1 MRIDTLRL
9 LAFGPFTGHAID
21 LSGGREGLHLLY
33 GPNEAGKSTT
43 LRALRQLLY
52 GIPPRSGDGF
62 LHPYPKLRIGAELR
76 RGDGQRLSLV
86 RRKGRSNTLRAAD
99 DATVLEEARLR
110 AFLGGVEASLFATM
124 FGIDHAD
131 LVRGGEEIVRGG
143 GRIGQILFAAGSGIT
158 DLRRIQLD
166 LQADADALFLPKGQ
180 NPRINRD
187 TALLREKQRAIREAQ
202 LSAEEW
208 ARHDATHRQALA
220 HKTRVAAELEQVL
233 RQKGHLERIRA
244 ALPDIA
250 RRRELLEALAEF
262 QKIPRLSA
270 DFRGQRQAALAR
282 LDSADRDARQAA
294 ENCERISRALAEL
307 DIPETLLGQA
317 QLIEQQFQDL
327 GSFRKARQDR
337 QRLEGLKAAYER
349 DARDILLTL
358 RPGMSVAAAASE
370 LQLDRAASARI
381 TELAQQFERLLSRRE
396 NSEQT
401 VADLKQ
407 RMAALESQLGQ
418 LAVLPDTA
426 ALQQAVAQAHA
437 AGPLDERLAE
447 AQAEAAQLAAAAA
460 VALERLPLWSGA
472 LEALEKLPVP
482 DIETVEAYD
491 LRLADAAARRDR
503 LQADLQA
510 TAGALREL
518 EGRLAQLQIE
528 GAVPSEFQLG
538 RVRDRRDRGW
548 QLVRGEW
555 LQGKTI
561 GADTRR
567 FVAELVPDGHL
578 ADAYEASVRA
588 ADTVA
593 DRLRREAER
602 VALLA
607 RLTTE
612 KETQGGRRAE
622 LEEGLQAAEA
632 ACRQLAQEWR
642 ALWQPLQV
650 VARGP
655 REMRAWLSRQS
666 DLVRR
671 AAELRERR
679 AAVEM
684 LSRRTAQL
692 RTALGGALAPVAPA
706 APAAAGADAAS
717 LGTLLT
723 GAQGH
728 LDRIARDRERHAQ
741 LLQEKARQAAE
752 LNEARLRLE
761 RTQTELTRWQ
771 AAWRAALEPAGLAAD
786 TSPAQALAVL
796 EELKLFFDKIREAR
810 HLQSRISGIERDAGQ
825 FTERVAQLGAATA
838 PDLAGSPADQAAAEL
853 YNRLTHARS
862 AMTRCQELER
872 QQRREAASLQSA
884 RRRAAEQND
893 LLDRMCAEAG
903 CQSVAQLAAV
913 EARAEQRQALEAE
926 LQALEGQLRALS
938 GGTPLAAFVTAAL
951 AEDADRI
958 GPALVRLTDEAARLD
973 REKSEL
979 DQTIG
984 REQNELK
991 RMAGSARA
999 AELTEEAEALLAGL
1013 ETDVG
1018 HYVRLRLAATVLSQV
1033 IERYRERHQ
1042 GPILK
1047 RSGALF
1053 RAMTGGSFQELRLEF
1068 DERGDAVLA
1077 GVRAATGEVVRVEGM
1092 SEGTADQLYL
1102 AVRVASLEAYL
1113 EQNEAMPFIVDDILI
1128 KFDDQR
1134 SAAALTCLGEL
1145 ARKTQVI
1152 FFTHHR
1158 HLVDLARQHLPA
1170 DLLFVHTLAG

>member
-1 MRIDTLRL
+1 MRIDALWL
-9 LAFGPFTGHAID
+9 LAFGPFTDHTID

-52 GIPPRSGDGF
+52 GIPPRSSDGF

-76 RGDGQRLSLV
+76 RSDGQRLSLV
-86 RRKGRSNTLRAAD
+86 RRKGRGNTLRAAD

-166 LQADADALFLPKGQ
+166 LQAEADGLFLPKGQ

-187 TALLREKQRAIREAQ
+187 TALLREKQRTIREAQ

-208 ARHDATHRQALA
+208 ARHDAAHRQALA
-220 HKTRVAAELEQVL
+220 HKTRVAAELAQVL

-250 RRRELLEALAEF
+250 RRRELLEALAAF
-262 QKIPRLSA
+262 QEVPRLSA

-282 LDSADRDARQAA
+282 LDSAERDARQAA
-294 ENCERISRALAEL
+294 ENCQRISRALEAL

-317 QLIEQQFQDL
+317 QPIEQQFQDL

-337 QRLEGLKAAYER
+337 HGLEALKAAYER
-349 DARDILLTL
+349 DARDVLQTL
-358 RPGMSVAAAASE
+358 RPGLSLAAAARE
-370 LQLDRAASARI
+370 LQVDRAASARI

-401 VADLKQ
+401 VADLQ
-407 RMAALESQLGQ
+407 HRMAALETRLGRQ
-418 LAVLPDTA
+418 ADWPDTA
-426 ALQQAVAQAHA
+426 ELQQAVAQAHA

-447 AQAEAAQLAAAAA
+447 ARAEAAQLAAAAA
-460 VALERLPLWSGA
+460 VALERLPLWSGT

-482 DIETVEAYD
+482 DVETVEAFD
-491 LRLADAAARRDR
+491 VRLTDATARRDR
-503 LQADLQA
+503 LQADLQ
-510 TAGALREL
+510 TAADALREL

-528 GAVPSEFQLG
+528 GAVPSETELG
-538 RVRDRRDRGW
+538 RVRTRRDRGW
-548 QLVRGEW
+548 RLVRGEW
-555 LQGKTI
+555 LQGKAS
-561 GADTRR
+561 GADVRG
-567 FVAELVPDGHL
+567 FVAEFSPEGHL
-578 ADAYEASVRA
+578 ADAYEASVRT

-607 RLTTE
+607 RLATE
-612 KETQGGRRAE
+612 KETQSGRQAE
-622 LEEGLQAAEA
+622 LEAGLQAAAA
-632 ACRQLAQEWR
+632 ACRQLDQEWR
-642 ALWQPLQV
+642 ALWQPLHV
-650 VARGP
+650 KALGP
-655 REMRAWLSRQS
+655 REMRAWLSRQN

-671 AAELRERR
+671 AAALRERR
-679 AAVEM
+679 AAVET
-684 LSRRTAQL
+684 LSQRTAEL
-692 RTALGGALAPVAPA
+692 RAALGGALAAGAPA
-706 APAAAGADAAS
+706 APAAAETDKAS
-717 LGTLLT
+717 LGILLT
-723 GAQGH
+723 TAQAH
-728 LDRIARDRERHAQ
+728 LECIARDRERHAQ
-741 LLQEKARQAAE
+741 LLAEKARQTAE
-752 LNEARLRLE
+752 LIAARHRLE
-761 RTQTELTRWQ
+761 RTEAELSRWQ
-771 AAWRAALEPAGLAAD
+771 AAWQAALAPAGLPAD

-796 EELKLFFDKIREAR
+796 EELKLFFDKLREAR
-810 HLQSRISGIERDAGQ
+810 HLESRIAGIDRDAAQ
-825 FTERVAQLGAATA
+825 FTEGVVQLAAATA
-838 PDLAGSPADQAAAEL
+838 PDLAGAPVDQAAAEL
-853 YNRLTHARS
+853 YSRLTHARS
-862 AMTRCQELER
+862 AMTRRQELEGQR
-872 QQRREAASLQSA
+872 RREAAGLQSA
-884 RRRAAEQND
+884 RRRVEEQND
-893 LLDRMCAEAG
+893 LLHRMCAEAG

-926 LQALEGQLRALS
+926 LQALEGQLRMIS
-938 GGTPLAAFVTAAL
+938 GGTPLAAFAAEAL
-951 AEDADRI
+951 AEDADGI
-958 GPALVRLTDEAARLD
+958 APALMRLNDESARLD

-1013 ETDVG
+1013 EAEVG

-1047 RSGALF
+1047 RSGVLF
-1053 RAMTGGSFQELRLEF
+1053 DTMTGGSFRELRLEF
-1068 DERGDAVLA
+1068 DERGEAVLA

-1092 SEGTADQLYL
+1092 SEGTADQLFL

-1134 SAAALTCLGEL
+1134 SAAALKCLGEL

-1158 HLVDLARQHLPA
+1158 HLVELARQHLPS
-1170 DLLFVHTLAG
+1170 DLLFVHTLAV

>member
-1 MRIDTLRL
+1 MRIDSLRL
-9 LAFGPFTGHAID
+9 LAFGPFTDRAID
-21 LSGGREGLHLLY
+21 LSGGRQGLHLLY

-62 LHPYPKLRIGAELR
+62 LHPYPKLRIGAELHR
-76 RGDGQRLSLV
+76 SDGQRLSLV
-86 RRKGRSNTLRAAD
+86 RRKGRGNTLRAAD

-110 AFLGGVEASLFATM
+110 DFLGGVEASLFATM

-143 GRIGQILFAAGSGIT
+143 GRIGQVLFAAGSGIT

-166 LQADADALFLPKGQ
+166 LQAEADGLFLPKGQ

-187 TALLREKQRAIREAQ
+187 TVLLRETQRAIREAG

-208 ARHDATHRQALA
+208 TRHDAAHRQALA
-220 HKTRVAAELEQVL
+220 HKTRVVAELEQVL

-262 QKIPRLSA
+262 QDVPRLPA
-270 DFRGQRQAALAR
+270 DFRPQRQTALAR
-282 LDSADRDARQAA
+282 LDSAERDARQAA
-294 ENCERISRALAEL
+294 ENCERIGRALAEL
-307 DIPETLLGQA
+307 DIPEALLGQA
-317 QLIEQQFQDL
+317 QPIEQQFQEL

-337 QRLEGLKAAYER
+337 HRLEGLKAAYER
-349 DARDILLTL
+349 DAHDILQTL
-358 RPGMSVAAAASE
+358 RPGMNVAAAASE

-396 NSEQT
+396 NSQQA

-407 RMAALESQLGQ
+407 RMAALEAQLNR
-418 LAVLPDTA
+418 LVVWPETA
-426 ALQQAVAQAHA
+426 ELQQAVKQAHA

-447 AQAEAAQLAAAAA
+447 AQADAAQLAAVAV

-472 LEALEKLPVP
+472 LETLEKLPVP
-482 DIETVEAYD
+482 EVETVEAYD
-491 LRLADAAARRDR
+491 LRMTDATARRDG

-510 TAGALREL
+510 TANALREL
-518 EGRLAQLQIE
+518 EGRLAQLRIE
-528 GAVPSEFQLG
+528 GEVPTEAELG
-538 RVRDRRDRGW
+538 RVRARRDRGW

-555 LQGKTI
+555 LQGKATDP
-561 GADTRR
+561 DTRR
-567 FVAELVPDGHL
+567 FVAELATDGHL

-612 KETQGGRRAE
+612 RQTQSGRRAD
-622 LEEGLQAAEA
+622 LEDQLQGAQD
-632 ACRQLAQEWR
+632 ACMQLVQEWQ
-642 ALWQPLQV
+642 ALWQPLAV
-650 VARGP
+650 AARGP
-655 REMRAWLSRQS
+655 REMRAWLLRQS

-679 AAVEM
+679 AAVET
-684 LSRRTAQL
+684 LSRRAAEL
-692 RTALGGALAPVAPA
+692 RAALNNALAAVVPVA
-706 APAAAGADAAS
+706 GREHAAS

-728 LDRIARDRERHAQ
+728 LEQIVRDRERHAQ
-741 LLQEKARQAAE
+741 LVQEKARQTAE
-752 LNEARLRLE
+752 LTEARLRLE
-761 RTQTELTRWQ
+761 HTQTELTRWQ
-771 AAWRAALEPAGLAAD
+771 AAWRAALEPVGLKAD

-796 EELKLFFDKIREAR
+796 EELKLFLDKLREAR
-810 HLQSRISGIERDAGQ
+810 HLQSRIAGIERDADQ
-825 FTERVAQLGAATA
+825 FTEGVAQLAAATA
-838 PDLAGSPADQAAAEL
+838 PDLAGAPPDQTAAEL
-853 YNRLTHARS
+853 YGRLNQART
-862 AMTRCQELER
+862 AMTRREELER
-872 QQRREAASLQSA
+872 QGRREAAGLQSA
-884 RRRAAEQND
+884 HRRAAEQND
-893 LLDRMCAEAG
+893 LLERMCTEAG
-903 CQSVAQLAAV
+903 CHSVAQLAAV
-913 EARAEQRQALEAE
+913 EVRAEQRQALEAE
-926 LQALEGQLRALS
+926 LHALEGQLRTLS
-938 GGTPLAAFVTAAL
+938 GGTPLAAFITAAL

-958 GPALVRLTDEAARLD
+958 APALMRLTDESARLD
-973 REKSEL
+973 REKSEF

-984 REQNELK
+984 REQNELT

-1033 IERYRERHQ
+1033 VERYRERHQ

-1053 RAMTGGSFQELRLEF
+1053 RAMTGGAFQELRLEF
-1068 DERGDAVLA
+1068 DERGEAVLA
-1077 GVRAATGEVVRVEGM
+1077 GVRAATGEVLQVAGM

-1134 SAAALTCLGEL
+1134 SAAALKCLGEL

-1158 HLVDLARQHLPA
+1158 HLVELARQHLPA
-1170 DLLFVHTLAG
+1170 DLLFVHALAG

>member
-1 MRIDTLRL
+1 MRIDSLRL
-9 LAFGPFTGHAID
+9 LAFGPFTDRAID

-76 RGDGQRLSLV
+76 RSDGQRLSLV

-99 DATVLEEARLR
+99 DATLLEEARLR
-110 AFLGGVEASLFATM
+110 DFLGGVEASLFATM

-143 GRIGQILFAAGSGIT
+143 GRIGQVLFAAGSGIT

-166 LQADADALFLPKGQ
+166 LQAEADGLFLPKGQ

-187 TALLREKQRAIREAQ
+187 TALLREKQRAIREAG

-208 ARHDATHRQALA
+208 TRHDAAHRQALA
-220 HKTRVAAELEQVL
+220 HKTRVVAELEQVL

-250 RRRELLEALAEF
+250 RRRELLEVLAEF
-262 QKIPRLSA
+262 QDVPRLPA
-270 DFRGQRQAALAR
+270 DFRPQRQTALAR
-282 LDSADRDARQAA
+282 LDSAERDARQAA
-294 ENCERISRALAEL
+294 ENRERIGRALAEL
-307 DIPETLLGQA
+307 DIPEALLGQA
-317 QLIEQQFQDL
+317 QPIEQQFQEL

-337 QRLEGLKAAYER
+337 HRLEGLKAAYER
-349 DARDILLTL
+349 DAHDILQTL
-358 RPGMSVAAAASE
+358 RPGMNVAAAASE

-381 TELAQQFERLLSRRE
+381 TELAQQYERLLSRRE
-396 NSEQT
+396 NSQQA

-407 RMAALESQLGQ
+407 RMAALEAQLSR
-418 LAVLPDTA
+418 LVVLPETA
-426 ALQQAVAQAHA
+426 ELQQAVAQAHA

-447 AQAEAAQLAAAAA
+447 AQAEATQLAAAAV

-472 LEALEKLPVP
+472 LKTLEKLPVP
-482 DIETVEAYD
+482 EVETVEAYD
-491 LRLADAAARRDR
+491 LRMTDATARRDR

-510 TAGALREL
+510 TANALREL
-518 EGRLAQLQIE
+518 EGRLAQLRIE
-528 GAVPSEFQLG
+528 GEVPSEAELG
-538 RVRDRRDRGW
+538 RVRARRDRGW

-555 LQGKTI
+555 LQGKATDP
-561 GADTRR
+561 DTRR
-567 FVAELVPDGHL
+567 FVAELAPDGHL

-612 KETQGGRRAE
+612 RQTQSGRRAD
-622 LEEGLQAAEA
+622 LEDQLQGAQD
-632 ACRQLAQEWR
+632 ACMQLAQEWQ
-642 ALWQPLQV
+642 ALWQPLAV
-650 VARGP
+650 AARGP
-655 REMRAWLSRQS
+655 REMRAWLLRQS

-679 AAVEM
+679 AAVET
-684 LSRRTAQL
+684 LSRRAAEL
-692 RTALGGALAPVAPA
+692 RAALNNALAAVVPVAGGAH
-706 APAAAGADAAS
+706 AAS

-728 LDRIARDRERHAQ
+728 LEQIARDRERHAQ
-741 LLQEKARQAAE
+741 LVQEKARQTAE
-752 LNEARLRLE
+752 LTEAQLRLE
-761 RTQTELTRWQ
+761 HTQTELTRWQ
-771 AAWRAALEPAGLAAD
+771 AAWRAALEPVGLKAD

-796 EELKLFFDKIREAR
+796 EELKLFLDKLREAR
-810 HLQSRISGIERDAGQ
+810 HLQSRIAGIERDADQ
-825 FTERVAQLGAATA
+825 FTEGVAQLAAATA
-838 PDLAGSPADQAAAEL
+838 PDLAGAPPDQTAAEL
-853 YNRLTHARS
+853 YGRLNQART
-862 AMTRCQELER
+862 AMTRREELER
-872 QQRREAASLQSA
+872 QGRREAAGLQSA
-884 RRRAAEQND
+884 HRRAAEQND
-893 LLDRMCAEAG
+893 LLERMCTEAG
-903 CQSVAQLAAV
+903 CHSVAQLAAV
-913 EARAEQRQALEAE
+913 EVRAEQRQALEAE
-926 LQALEGQLRALS
+926 LHALEGQLRTLS
-938 GGTPLAAFVTAAL
+938 GGTPLAAFIAAAL

-958 GPALVRLTDEAARLD
+958 APALMRLTDESARLD

-984 REQNELK
+984 REQNELT

-1033 IERYRERHQ
+1033 VERYRERHQ

-1053 RAMTGGSFQELRLEF
+1053 RAMTGGAFQELRLEF
-1068 DERGDAVLA
+1068 DERGEAVLA
-1077 GVRAATGEVVRVEGM
+1077 GVRAATGEVLQVAGM

-1134 SAAALTCLGEL
+1134 SAAALKCLGEL

-1158 HLVDLARQHLPA
+1158 HLVELACQHLPA
-1170 DLLFVHTLAG
+1170 DLLFVHALAG

>member
-1 MRIDTLRL
+1 MRIDCLRL
-9 LAFGPFTGHAID
+9 LAFGPFTDRAID
-21 LSGGREGLHLLY
+21 LSGGREGLHLLF

-76 RGDGQRLSLV
+76 RSDGQRLSLV

-110 AFLGGVEASLFATM
+110 DFLGGVEASLFATM

-143 GRIGQILFAAGSGIT
+143 GRIGQVLFAAGSGIT

-166 LQADADALFLPKGQ
+166 LQAEADGLFLPKGQ

-187 TALLREKQRAIREAQ
+187 TALLREKQRAIREAV

-208 ARHDATHRQALA
+208 TRHDAAHRQALA
-220 HKTRVAAELEQVL
+220 HKTRVVAELEQVL

-250 RRRELLEALAEF
+250 RRRELLEVLAEF
-262 QKIPRLSA
+262 QDVPRLPA
-270 DFRGQRQAALAR
+270 DFRPQRQTALAR
-282 LDSADRDARQAA
+282 LDSAERDARQAA

-307 DIPETLLGQA
+307 DIPEALLGQA
-317 QLIEQQFQDL
+317 QPIEQQFQEL

-337 QRLEGLKAAYER
+337 HRLEGLKAAYER
-349 DARDILLTL
+349 DAHDILQTL
-358 RPGMSVAAAASE
+358 RPGMNLAAAASE
-370 LQLDRAASARI
+370 LKLERAASARI

-396 NSEQT
+396 NSQQAA
-401 VADLKQ
+401 ADLKQ
-407 RMAALESQLGQ
+407 RMAALDAQLSR
-418 LAVLPDTA
+418 LVVLPETA
-426 ALQQAVAQAHA
+426 ELQQAVAQAHA

-482 DIETVEAYD
+482 EVETVEAYD
-491 LRLADAAARRDR
+491 LRMTDATARRDR

-510 TAGALREL
+510 TANALREL
-518 EGRLAQLQIE
+518 EGRLAQLRIE
-528 GAVPSEFQLG
+528 GEVPSEAELG
-538 RVRDRRDRGW
+538 RVRARRDRGW
-548 QLVRGEW
+548 QLVRAEW
-555 LQGKTI
+555 LQAKATDP
-561 GADTRR
+561 DTRR
-567 FVAELVPDGHL
+567 FVAELAPDGHL

-612 KETQGGRRAE
+612 RQTQSGRRTD
-622 LEEGLQAAEA
+622 LEYQLQGAQD
-632 ACRQLAQEWR
+632 ACMQLAQEWQ
-642 ALWQPLQV
+642 ALWQPLP
-650 VARGP
+650 VAARAP
-655 REMRAWLSRQS
+655 REMRAWLLRQS

-679 AAVEM
+679 AAVET
-684 LSRRTAQL
+684 LSRRAAEL
-692 RTALGGALAPVAPA
+692 RAALNSALAAVVPVAGGAD
-706 APAAAGADAAS
+706 GAS
-717 LGTLLT
+717 LGILLT

-728 LDRIARDRERHAQ
+728 LEQIARDRERHAQ
-741 LLQEKARQAAE
+741 LLQEKARQTAE
-752 LNEARLRLE
+752 LTEARLRLE
-761 RTQTELTRWQ
+761 HTQTELTRWQ
-771 AAWRAALEPAGLAAD
+771 ALWSAALEPVGLKAD

-796 EELKLFFDKIREAR
+796 EDLKLFLDKLREAR
-810 HLQSRISGIERDAGQ
+810 HLQSRIAGIERDAGQ
-825 FTERVAQLGAATA
+825 FTEGVAQLAAATA
-838 PDLAGSPADQAAAEL
+838 PDLAGAPPDQTAAEL
-853 YNRLTHARS
+853 YGRLNQART
-862 AMTRCQELER
+862 AMTRREELER
-872 QQRREAASLQSA
+872 QGRRETAGLQSA
-884 RRRAAEQND
+884 HRRAAEQND
-893 LLDRMCAEAG
+893 LLKRMCTEAG
-903 CQSVAQLAAV
+903 CHSVAQLAAV
-913 EARAEQRQALEAE
+913 EVRAEQRQALEAE
-926 LQALEGQLRALS
+926 LHALEGQLRTLS
-938 GGTPLAAFVTAAL
+938 GGTPLAAFITAAL

-958 GPALVRLTDEAARLD
+958 APHLMRLTDESARLD

-984 REQNELK
+984 REQNELN

-1033 IERYRERHQ
+1033 VERYRERHQ

-1053 RAMTGGSFQELRLEF
+1053 HAMTGGAFQELRLEF
-1068 DERGDAVLA
+1068 DERGEAVLA
-1077 GVRAATGEVVRVEGM
+1077 GVRAATGEVLQVAGM

-1134 SAAALTCLGEL
+1134 SAAALKCLGEL
-1145 ARKTQVI
+1145 ARKTQVV

-1158 HLVDLARQHLPA
+1158 HLVELARQHLPA
-1170 DLLFVHTLAG
+1170 DLLFVHALAG